1 MKKIG
6 VIGGTSFKDW
16 DGFELEEEIESHTS
30 WGTPSSPLFKGKI
43 GEVQVF
49 LLLRHGK
56 KHDIPPHKINHRA
69 NIYAL
74 QREVKKIIGISSAG
88 ALDEEINIPAIS
100 IPRDYVNFWNVQ
112 TFYDERIKHVTPT
125 LLNDIREGLL
135 KASEKVQKEVRDDD
149 IYVMTRG
156 PRLET
161 KAEVQI
167 LKGFGDIVGMTMCPE
182 ATLCQENSIE
192 YASITTVDNYANGIG
207 PDKVKYEDIVETARD
222 NWENVTKI
230 LEEYLQG
237 L

>member
-16 DGFELEEEIESHTS
+16 DGFEVQEEIDAYTS
-30 WGTPSSPLFKGKI
+30 WGTPSSPLLKGEI
-43 GEVQVF
+43 NGVQVF

-74 QREVKKIIGISSAG
+74 QREVKNIIGISSAG
-88 ALDEEINIPAIS
+88 ALNEDINVPAIS

-125 LLNDIREGLL
+125 LLNDIRKGLL
-135 KASEKVQKEVRDDD
+135 KASEKIQKEVRDEDV
-149 IYVMTRG
+149 YVMTRG

-167 LKGFGDIVGMTMCPE
+167 LKGFGDVVGMTMCPE
-182 ATLCQENSIE
+182 ATLCQENSID
-192 YASITTVDNYANGIG
+192 YASVITVDNYANGIG

-222 NWENVTKI
+222 NWDNVTEI
-230 LEEYLQG
+230 LEAYFEG